1 MKTGVYV
8 LLEIFVF
15 GLTYGGV
22 IVIILSYLKLFQRKL
37 NKLFVLLP
45 LCIMGFFFILLIIF
59 QFLGMGDM
67 QGYMS
72 FLFLLLDWAYI
83 FLFFVAFFF

>member
-45 LCIMGFFFILLIIF
+45 LCIMGFIFILLIIF
-59 QFLGMGDM
+59 QFSDM

-72 FLFLLLDWAYI
+72 FLFLLLDWEYM